1 MSNHVLTG
9 KWIALDGVDAVGK
22 STQVKRLQQL
32 IEADGQKCLVLNES
46 SDSPVGSMIG
56 RIIEEHRFYALHAL
70 KKTPY
75 ADTYALMADLAY
87 KIESEA
93 DDVLRSGG
101 TVVSDR
107 GLLSLIGYQARRIE
121 DHSTIAPKG
130 AVTRATSIVKSAF
143 ESLRIPDLHILLTI
157 SEEEMQRRVI
167 GRGETE
173 MEGVDLAF
181 MRDVN
186 KIMMGLS
193 SEFPTEIIDVTLLD
207 QEATSILLM
216 SKILNK

>member
-1 MSNHVLTG
+1 MSNHVLSG

-22 STQVKRLQQL
+22 STQVQRMQQM
-32 IEADGQKCLVLNES
+32 IEADGQPCLALSES
-46 SDSPVGSMIG
+46 SESPVGNMIG

-87 KIESEA
+87 KIEAEA
-93 DDVLRSGG
+93 HDFMQTGG

-107 GLLSLIGYQARRIE
+107 GLLSLIGYQAKRIE
-121 DHSTIAPKG
+121 DRSTISPKD
-130 AVTRATSIVKSAF
+130 AVVRTTQIVKSAF
-143 ESLRIPDLHILLTI
+143 EGLRIPDLHVLLTI
-157 SEEEMQRRVI
+157 SEEEMQRRVV

-173 MEGVDLAF
+173 MESADLSF

-186 KIMMGLS
+186 QIMRDLS
-193 SEFPTEIIDVTLLD
+193 SEFPTEILDVTTLDKDETSSLL
-207 QEATSILLM
+207 L